1 MVFEFPIGEEIAEVG
16 WSTVGNDESIDPQGY
31 PIVVSEFSEGSTV
44 WWLTYMCPPEM
55 LKFLGAWIQWM
66 ISQVKEHCMAEILG
80 RGSSGRPKS
89 VECFFCVTD
98 SLLK

>member
-1 MVFEFPIGEEIAEVG
+1 VVFEFPIGEEVAKVG
-16 WSTVGNDESIDPQGY
+16 WSTVGNDESIDPQRY

-44 WWLTYMCPPEM
+44 WWLTYMCLPEM

-66 ISQVKEHCMAEILG
+66 ISQVQEHRIAEILG
-80 RGSSGRPKS
+80 GGGSGRPKS
-89 VECFFCVTD
+89 VECFFGMTD